1 MFVEKQLITY
11 KIDNNLAA
19 FITPR
24 MNRKEALYRGF
35 SVFLVLFLGII
46 KANAQN
52 SIMVQT
58 PPNDFRLE
66 DLWNITINKDAS
78 GPYDTYFIDLKIFD
92 NSKGLLVALNTKNF
106 TVPSNTQVFSSATIS
121 ALTPFNYT
129 YSGSSAIE
137 DISRRGGLFPA
148 GDYKFEYSLYGNSG
162 GSQTK
167 LADASISHSVIMP
180 SFLQL
185 ISVFDKDTLKE
196 ENPTFMWLPAS
207 ATKVVGSFET
217 EKEYKLTYTISVAEV
232 YTNQTPYMAITSN
245 PKFFT
250 QEKLDN
256 TLLTYPFSARK
267 FEPCKTYAW
276 QVRGV
281 VNGQTVISSEI
292 WIFKTPC
299 KKEEVVP
306 TVPVLVKQNVDLATC
321 YVSNN
326 TIYFAY
332 YEEYEVSE
340 GAVLNAKIYD
350 TKSGLVAD
358 ENQLSLLVK
367 KGYNTFTVN
376 TCPAGANLLNGNNY
390 QMVITNSKNE
400 KWYLRIVNNQSTNT
414 CY

>member
-1 MFVEKQLITY
+1 MNKEVAMVKLFSFLLICFIGTY
-11 KIDNNLAA
+11 KA
-19 FITPR
+19 
-24 MNRKEALYRGF
+24 
-35 SVFLVLFLGII
+35 S
-46 KANAQN
+46 AQN
-52 SIMVQT
+52 SIMVQP

-66 DLWNITINKDAS
+66 DLWNLTINKDVS
-78 GPYDTYFIDLKIFD
+78 NSYDTYFIDLKVFD
-92 NSKGLLVALNTKNF
+92 NTKGLLLALNSKSFTISGNF
-106 TVPSNTQVFSSATIS
+106 QVFSGSTLTT
-121 ALTPFNYT
+121 LTPFTYS

-162 GSQTK
+162 ATQTK
-167 LADASISHSVIMP
+167 LAEASVSHSVIMP

-185 ISVFDKDTLKE
+185 ISIFDKDTLKE
-196 ENPTFMWLPAS
+196 ETPTFMWLPAS

-217 EKEYKLTYTISVAEV
+217 EKEYKLTYTISVAEI

-281 VNGQTVISSEI
+281 INGQTVISSEI
-292 WIFKTPC
+292 WTFTTPC
-299 KKEEVVP
+299 KKEEIAP

-326 TIYFAY
+326 TIFFAY
-332 YEEYEVSE
+332 YEEYEVGE
-340 GAVLNAKIYD
+340 EAILNAKIYD

-358 ENQLSLLVK
+358 ETQLNLSVK
-367 KGYNTFTVN
+367 KGYNTFVVN
-376 TCPAGANLLNGNNY
+376 TCPSGANLLNGHNY

-400 KWYLRIVNNQSTNT
+400 KWYLRIVNTQNTNT

>member
-1 MFVEKQLITY
+1 MSTKKVYVK
-11 KIDNNLAA
+11 
-19 FITPR
+19 
-24 MNRKEALYRGF
+24 
-35 SVFLVLFLGII
+35 FLCILFLSLACSSV
-46 KANAQN
+46 KLYAQN
-52 SIMVQT
+52 SIMAQT

-78 GPYDTYFIDLKIFD
+78 NTYDNYSIELRIFE
-92 NSKGLLVALNTKNF
+92 SAKGLLLGLNTKTF
-106 TVPSNTQVFSSATIS
+106 TISGNTQVFSGTTLSS
-121 ALTPFNYT
+121 LTPFNYS
-129 YSGSSAIE
+129 YSGSSAIN
-137 DISRRGGLFPA
+137 DISKRGGLFPV
-148 GDYKFEYSLYGNSG
+148 GDYRFEYTLYGNSA
-162 GSQTK
+162 GSNTK
-167 LADASISHSVIMP
+167 LADASVSHSVIMP

-196 ENPTFMWLPAS
+196 ETPTFMWLPAS

-232 YTNQTPYMAITSN
+232 YMNQTPYMAITSN

-281 VNGQTVISSEI
+281 INGQTVISSEI
-292 WIFKTPC
+292 WTFTTPC
-299 KKEEVVP
+299 KKEEIIP

-326 TIYFAY
+326 TIFFAY
-332 YEEYEVSE
+332 YEEYEVAE
-340 GAVLNAKIYD
+340 GAILNAKIYD
-350 TKSGLVAD
+350 TKSGLVAN
-358 ENQLSLLVK
+358 ETQLNLLVK
-367 KGYNTFTVN
+367 KGYNTFVVN
-376 TCPAGANLLNGNNY
+376 TCPSGANLLNGNNY